1 MRISVYVPKIE
12 MELDVPP
19 EVLQFPE
26 DSVYRD
32 IALTNW
38 VHDQIEYLIEKRE
51 VKDEQLI

>member
-26 DSVYRD
+26 GSVYRD